1 MIYIKK
7 HNGTEPKGGVN
18 AILFIRLQKNVVV
31 YT

>member
-1 MIYIKK
+1 MIYIKNTMALNRK
-7 HNGTEPKGGVN
+7 GVN